1 MDAFERLV
9 KALRRLPGVGK
20 RSAERMALRIVRD
33 SDGLLRDLSAA
44 LRDAGAALTG
54 CSRCGS
60 LTAKDRDPCEL
71 CTGAGRDGSVLCI
84 VEEPDDIGVIENS
97 GGFRGRYHAL
107 MGKLSPIK
115 GRGPEDLRIRSLV
128 ERVKAEDI
136 KEVVLALSTDV
147 EGDSTAHFIAEVLE
161 GKGVKVS
168 RLAFGLPAGSGIRY
182 SDPVTLARAIKGRQD
197 V

>member
-1 MDAFERLV
+1 MEAFEKLV
-9 KALRRLPGVGK
+9 KTLRRLPGVGK

-33 SDGLLRDLSAA
+33 SDGLLKDMSEA
-44 LRDAGAALTG
+44 LREAGSVLTG

-60 LTAKDRDPCEL
+60 LTARDKDPCDL
-71 CTGAGRDGSVLCI
+71 CTSASRDGEIICV
-84 VEEPDDIGVIENS
+84 VEEPDDITVIESS

-107 MGKLSPIK
+107 MGKISPIK
-115 GRGPEDLRIRSLV
+115 GRGPEGLRIRALV
-128 ERVKAEDI
+128 ERIAAEGI

-161 GKGVKVS
+161 DKGVKVS

-182 SDPVTLARAIKGRQD
+182 SDPVTLSRAIKGRQD
-197 V
+197 L